1 MPRGEFP
8 KSVSRCLGQ
17 FWLPESPDTQIT
29 GALEIEGTRVRL
41 EVSPGLTPFHTY
53 EPLGKGTFAV
63 KSTPE
68 TGDMVVLGSLAATP
82 GQVSLWRA
90 VTKNRT
96 AIGLPIPGHDRPS
109 SQTLEALW
117 CIVGA
122 NVADPDTKWFGVRP
136 DVTNLSEWAS
146 LSSLT
151 QTFYTGRG
159 RRLRWD
165 LDLQEGLDESL
176 PDGEGY
182 ITLDPAATISPM
194 TIRGVN
200 VATRSELEVELLH
213 GWTLS
218 DSFERVALPLADL
231 MTLLSGTRCALRSLD
246 LWSGDWCS
254 VHGYHIQ
261 PDAPE
266 SAGEFLLRQD
276 QAGLDVVARWVAFHR
291 NITPV
296 PQILAAATSG
306 EFQTVEAEALS
317 LVTAVEALHR
327 ALDPSARRFSEEQIN
342 DSLTAL
348 GESVVPPAVRETFDS
363 ALRQYWHEYTYPQR
377 VKALA
382 GPVAAV
388 VPDCIG
394 RIGRWKNAVVDQR
407 IALAHGKQA
416 GGISDDEILRTI
428 SLNRSLRWMMTL
440 RLLLLAGVD
449 PDVLAAATRQ
459 SSRFESDR
467 RLWQAHWPR
476 IYS

>member
-266 SAGEFLLRQD
+266 
-276 QAGLDVVARWVAFHR
+276 
-291 NITPV
+291 I
-296 PQILAAATSG
+296 
-306 EFQTVEAEALS
+306 
-317 LVTAVEALHR
+317 
-327 ALDPSARRFSEEQIN
+327 RR
-342 DSLTAL
+342 
-348 GESVVPPAVRETFDS
+348 
-363 ALRQYWHEYTYPQR
+363 
-377 VKALA
+377 
-382 GPVAAV
+382 
-388 VPDCIG
+388 
-394 RIGRWKNAVVDQR
+394 
-407 IALAHGKQA
+407 
-416 GGISDDEILRTI
+416 
-428 SLNRSLRWMMTL
+428 
-440 RLLLLAGVD
+440 
-449 PDVLAAATRQ
+449 
-459 SSRFESDR
+459 
-467 RLWQAHWPR
+467 
-476 IYS
+476 